1 MSAPLWLVVA
11 ALGAIG
17 AVARLL
23 VEDVVS
29 SRLPIAFPAG
39 TLAVNLS
46 GTFVLGLLTGI
57 ALTGNAMVLA
67 GSATIG
73 SYTTFSTWMLETH
86 SLSADVRRRAAMA
99 NVLVSV
105 AAGIGAVALG
115 RTIGAWL

>member
-1 MSAPLWLVVA
+1 MSASLWIAVA

-23 VEDVVS
+23 LEDVVS
-29 SRLPIAFPAG
+29 SRLPIAFPVG
-39 TLAVNLS
+39 TLAVNVS
-46 GTFVLGLLTGI
+46 GTFVLGLMTGI
-57 ALTGNAMVLA
+57 ALAGNAMTLA

-86 SLSADVRRRAAMA
+86 SLNEDARRRAAVT

-105 AAGIGAVALG
+105 AVGLGAVSIGHALG
-115 RTIGAWL
+115 AAI